1 MGLALEN
8 PINACTGGGGLVLAD
23 IMGSC
28 MEWVALTLK
37 TINRVHSVGA
47 GLTIVTCFEG
57 LVP

>member
-1 MGLALEN
+1 M
-8 PINACTGGGGLVLAD
+8 AD